1 VSLAPDERD
10 DLASRL
16 ARLQEEVEQQ
26 VRKRDLAADGDERGD
41 AHHHPAEA
49 ATDADLRESELRAQ
63 LKWRERQVRLKQA
76 QEALEK
82 GTYGVCVDCGQPIP
96 EGRLAAIPDAIRC
109 VPCQSAAGRRR
120 R

>member
-1 VSLAPDERD
+1 MSVAPDDHD

-16 ARLQEEVEQQ
+16 ARLQEEVEQL

-49 ATDADLRESELRAQ
+49 ATDADLREGELRAQ
-63 LKWRERQVRLKQA
+63 LKWRQRQVRLKEA
-76 QEALEK
+76 QEALAK

-96 EGRLAAIPDAIRC
+96 EGRLKAVPDAVRC
-109 VPCQSAAGRRR
+109 VACQSAAGRRR

>member
-1 VSLAPDERD
+1 VRPAGDESED
-10 DLASRL
+10 HAQRL

-49 ATDADLRESELRAQ
+49 ATDADLRETELRAQ
-63 LKWRERQVRLKQA
+63 LKWRERQQRLRQA

-82 GTYGVCVDCGQPIP
+82 GTYGVCVDCVQPIP
-96 EGRLAAIPDAIRC
+96 EARLRAMPDAIRC
-109 VPCQSAAGRRR
+109 VPCQSASARKR
-120 R
+120 

>member
-1 VSLAPDERD
+1 VQSASDEQEEQAR
-10 DLASRL
+10 RL
-16 ARLQEEVEQQ
+16 ARLQEAAEQQ

-49 ATDADLRESELRAQ
+49 ATDADLRESDLRAQ
-63 LKWRERQVRLKQA
+63 LRWRERQQRLRQA

-96 EGRLAAIPDAIRC
+96 EARLRAVPDAIRC
-109 VPCQSAAGRRR
+109 VPCQSAAARRR
-120 R
+120 